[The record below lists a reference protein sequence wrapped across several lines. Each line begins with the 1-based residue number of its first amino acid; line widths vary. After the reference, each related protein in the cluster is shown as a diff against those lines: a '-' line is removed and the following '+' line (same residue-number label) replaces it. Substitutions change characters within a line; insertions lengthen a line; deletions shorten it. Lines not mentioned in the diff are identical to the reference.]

1 MALIKEYNDICNVKM
16 KSLLLACLVIVPML
30 SIAQKDKTADK
41 LLATISNRY
50 KKFKSIKADFTYAI
64 ESKQDKAQEKQNGV
78 IFVKGNQFRL
88 DIAGQL
94 IICDNSTIWTYSKEV
109 NEVQISPYNP
119 KQATIRL
126 DDIFTMYDKGFLYK
140 IVEEKKEGGKDITIV
155 ELTPKDKKKNFFK
168 IKLTI
173 DKTNQSIVK
182 SVVYDKSGNIHTYT
196 ITNQV
201 PNLKLNDKFFSF
213 DPKMYKGVEVIDLR
227 N

>member
-1 MALIKEYNDICNVKM
+1 MKRLALFVV
-16 KSLLLACLVIVPML
+16 LLVPFFT
-30 SIAQKDKTADK
+30 IAQKDKTADK
-41 LLATISNRY
+41 LLSTISSRY

-64 ESKQDKAQEKQNGV
+64 ESKQDKAQEKQSGV
-78 IFVKGNQFRL
+78 IFVKGNKFKL

-94 IICDNSTIWTYSKEV
+94 IICDNATIWTYSKEV
-109 NEVQISPYNP
+109 NEVQISTYNP

-140 IVEEKKEGGKDITIV
+140 MVEEKKEGNKEVAVV
-155 ELTPKDKKKNFFK
+155 ELTPKDKKKNFYK

-182 SVVYDKSGNIHTYT
+182 SVIFDKSGVIHTYT

-201 PNLKLNDKFFSF
+201 PNIKVEDKFFGF
-213 DPKMYKGVEVIDLR
+213 DAKNYKGVEVIDLR